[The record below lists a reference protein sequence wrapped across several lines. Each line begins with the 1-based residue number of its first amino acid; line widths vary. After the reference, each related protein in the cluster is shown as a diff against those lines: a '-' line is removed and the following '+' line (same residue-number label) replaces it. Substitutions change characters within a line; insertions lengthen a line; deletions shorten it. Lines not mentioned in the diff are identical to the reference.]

1 MADCLK
7 SLFAYGS
14 FLCLESGKILHT
26 KLLQRNLFSTISL
39 SLKIPEKNNVSESDE
54 LMKFLSLI
62 KLILFKYN
70 IPYVSAIKSEKE
82 NIMAINVT

>member
-1 MADCLK
+1 
-7 SLFAYGS
+7 
-14 FLCLESGKILHT
+14 
-26 KLLQRNLFSTISL
+26 L

-70 IPYVSAIKSEKE
+70 IAYVSAIKSEKE

>member
-1 MADCLK
+1 MADCLE

-39 SLKIPEKNNVSESDE
+39 SLKMPEKNYVSKSDE
-54 LMKFLSLI
+54 LM

-70 IPYVSAIKSEKE
+70 IPYVSAIKSEKDG
-82 NIMAINVT
+82 N

>member
-39 SLKIPEKNNVSESDE
+39 SLKMPEKNYVSKSDE
-54 LMKFLSLI
+54 LM

-70 IPYVSAIKSEKE
+70 IPYVSAIKSEKDG
-82 NIMAINVT
+82 N